1 MLQIVVKLDLKCQ
14 QKEIITYCLSIER
27 TYLNM
32 KNHFGL
38 LSCSAHESKDQEF
51 MQCYIYVRSCLCAIL
66 INDIVTYFLL
76 LEIIRDPNV
85 IKYTHFPMVLSV
97 KNHHHYSKTLLKV
110 QYNRVLGY
118 YLRMQAKPLSIV
130 NPVTPFPF
138 KCNS

>member
-1 MLQIVVKLDLKCQ
+1 ML
-14 QKEIITYCLSIER
+14 
-27 TYLNM
+27 YLRKVM
-32 KNHFGL
+32 SVCH
-38 LSCSAHESKDQEF
+38 
-51 MQCYIYVRSCLCAIL
+51 Y

-118 YLRMQAKPLSIV
+118 YLRMQAKPLSNV
-130 NPVTPFPF
+130 HPATPFPF
-138 KCNS
+138 DITVNLSILNLQEQLVFLTTSSF